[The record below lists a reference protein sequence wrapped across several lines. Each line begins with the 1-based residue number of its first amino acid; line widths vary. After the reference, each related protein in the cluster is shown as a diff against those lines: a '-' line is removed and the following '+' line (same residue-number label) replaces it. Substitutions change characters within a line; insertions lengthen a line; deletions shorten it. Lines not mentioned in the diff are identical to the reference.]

1 MSEGYE
7 PLDNETVDTYG
18 DLVDM
23 LAPEIERRTGTDRRT
38 LDHMHDIQR
47 RERQRRSA

>member
-1 MSEGYE
+1 MSEQLQE
-7 PLDNETVDTYG
+7 AEDQYG
-18 DLVDM
+18 DVVEL
-23 LAPEIERRTGTDRRT
+23 LAPELEKRTGTDRRT